1 MTMKQVVID
10 KSFWTTFPDAQI
22 NLMWISDF
30 DNHDTD
36 ENKVERQQLLHDAT
50 VASEQFTKVDP
61 FVKGTRKM

>member
-36 ENKVERQQLLHDAT
+36 ENKVERQ
-50 VASEQFTKVDP
+50 
-61 FVKGTRKM
+61 